1 VPERNVPRYSRIVD
15 ELRGRIESGLLKPGD
30 RIPSTRDIVQQWG
43 VAMATAT
50 KVISQLRNEGLVS
63 ATPGVGTVV
72 ADVSPTRRPRLA
84 QRSAVDGGAT
94 AERIVETAV
103 AVADA
108 EGLAAVTM
116 RRVASEIGVA
126 TMSLYRHVA
135 DKDALVM
142 QMMDAVLG
150 EWEVPDVPPNG
161 WRERLE
167 VAGHQTWGMFRRHPW
182 LAPAMSIT
190 RPQAV
195 PNALPLAEWVLAALD
210 TRGLDMGT
218 TFTAYITLFNYVRGT
233 AFNIEM
239 EAEAQAQ
246 TGIDNE
252 EWMDHQAPVLT
263 ALLKSGQFPTFSRLT
278 QVDYDFSLDHL
289 FEFGLQRLLDGL
301 AMMFRD
307 DQSRDAADGRQLIA
321 GEWDVNP

>member
-1 VPERNVPRYSRIVD
+1 VGERIGPRYSQIVE
-15 ELRGRIESGLLKPGD
+15 ELRGQIESGVLEPGD
-30 RIPSTRDIVQQWG
+30 RIPSTRDIVKQWG

-50 KVISQLRNEGLVS
+50 KVISQLRNEGLVN

-72 ADVSPTRRPRLA
+72 AEVSSSRRPRLA
-84 QRSAVDGGAT
+84 QRSASDSGAT

-108 EGLAAVTM
+108 EGLAAVSM

-135 DKDALVM
+135 NKDALVM
-142 QMMDAVLG
+142 QMMDAALG
-150 EWEVPDVPPNG
+150 EWEVPRAPPEG

-167 VAGHQTWGMFRRHPW
+167 IAGRQTWGMFRRHPW

-218 TFTAYITLFNYVRGT
+218 TLTAYITLFNYVRGT
-233 AFNIEM
+233 ALNIEL

-252 EWMDHQAPVLT
+252 EWMDHQEPVLT
-263 ALLKSGQFPTFSRLT
+263 ALLSGGQFPTFSRLT
-278 QVDYDFSLDHL
+278 QLAYDFSLDRL
-289 FEFGLQRLLDGL
+289 FEFGLQLLLDGL
-301 AMMFRD
+301 AVMFGD
-307 DQSRDAADGRQLIA
+307 
-321 GEWDVNP
+321 NP

>member
-1 VPERNVPRYSRIVD
+1 VGERTAPRYSRIVD
-15 ELRGRIESGLLKPGD
+15 ELRGRIESGTLEPGD
-30 RIPSTRDIVQQWG
+30 RIPSTRDIVEQWG

-50 KVISQLRNEGLVS
+50 KVITQLRNEGLVS

-72 ADVSPTRRPRLA
+72 AEVPRTRRPRIA
-84 QRSAVDGGAT
+84 QRSPARDGQVA
-94 AERIVETAV
+94 ARIVEAAI

-108 EGLAAVTM
+108 EGLGAVSM
-116 RRVASEIGVA
+116 RRVAGEIGVA

-142 QMMDAVLG
+142 QMMNVALG
-150 EWEVPDVPPNG
+150 EWQVPDAPPEG

-167 VAGHQTWGMFRRHPW
+167 VAGRQTWEMFRRHPW

-218 TFTAYITLFNYVRGT
+218 TFTTYITLFNYVRGT

-246 TGIDNE
+246 TGIDND
-252 EWMDHQAPVLT
+252 EWMEQQEPVLT
-263 ALLKSGQFPTFSRLT
+263 ALLTGGQFPTFSRLT
-278 QVDYDFSLDHL
+278 QLDYDFSLDRL

-301 AMMFRD
+301 AMMFED
-307 DQSRDAADGRQLIA
+307 KTGPADGRQL
-321 GEWDVNP
+321 

>member
-1 VPERNVPRYSRIVD
+1 
-15 ELRGRIESGLLKPGD
+15 
-30 RIPSTRDIVQQWG
+30 
-43 VAMATAT
+43 
-50 KVISQLRNEGLVS
+50 
-63 ATPGVGTVV
+63 
-72 ADVSPTRRPRLA
+72 
-84 QRSAVDGGAT
+84 
-94 AERIVETAV
+94 
-103 AVADA
+103 
-108 EGLAAVTM
+108 
-116 RRVASEIGVA
+116 
-126 TMSLYRHVA
+126 
-135 DKDALVM
+135 
-142 QMMDAVLG
+142 
-150 EWEVPDVPPNG
+150 
-161 WRERLE
+161 
-167 VAGHQTWGMFRRHPW
+167 